1 MVIDDAFDVQV
12 RHLAGLAMTPG
23 WWAYAQQRAIEME
36 ADESG
41 MWTGIRAEVGKLVKA
56 AGYKPRPDELGVWWE
71 IKSEAEID
79 AERAAA
85 QKHKRKFR

>member
-41 MWTGIRAEVGKLVKA
+41 MWIGIRSEVGKLVKA
-56 AGYKPRPDELGVWWE
+56 AGYKPRPDELGTWWDV
-71 IKSEAEID
+71 KSEAEKE
-79 AERAAA
+79 AEAKKA
-85 QKHKRKFR
+85 RKYR

>member
-56 AGYKPRPDELGVWWE
+56 AGYKPRPDELGTWWDV
-71 IKSEAEID
+71 KSEAEKE
-79 AERAAA
+79 AEAKKA
-85 QKHKRKFR
+85 RKYR

>member
-1 MVIDDAFDVQV
+1 MTFNDSAFDMQV

-56 AGYKPRPDELGVWWE
+56 AGYKPRPDELGTWWE
-71 IKSEAEID
+71 IKSEAEKE
-79 AERAAA
+79 AEAKKA
-85 QKHKRKFR
+85 RKYR

>member
-1 MVIDDAFDVQV
+1 V
-12 RHLAGLAMTPG
+12 
-23 WWAYAQQRAIEME
+23 
-36 ADESG
+36 
-41 MWTGIRAEVGKLVKA
+41 WTGIRAEVGKLVKA
-56 AGYKPRPDELGVWWE
+56 AGYKPRPDELGTWWE

>member
-1 MVIDDAFDVQV
+1 MTVKESEFDMQV

-41 MWTGIRAEVGKLVKA
+41 MWTGIRAAVGKLVKA
-56 AGYKPRPDELGVWWE
+56 AGYKPRPDELGTWWE
-71 IKSEAEID
+71 IKSEAEKE
-79 AERAAA
+79 AEAKKA
-85 QKHKRKFR
+85 RKYR

>member
-56 AGYKPRPDELGVWWE
+56 AGYKPRPDELGAWWE
-71 IKSEAEID
+71 IKSEAEKE
-79 AERAAA
+79 AEAKKA
-85 QKHKRKFR
+85 RKYR

>member
-41 MWTGIRAEVGKLVKA
+41 MWSGIRAEVGKLVKA
-56 AGYKPRPDELGVWWE
+56 SGYKPRPDELGVWWE
-71 IKSEAEID
+71 IKSEAEKE
-79 AERAAA
+79 AEAKKA
-85 QKHKRKFR
+85 RKYR

>member
-1 MVIDDAFDVQV
+1 MIDDAFDVQV

-41 MWTGIRAEVGKLVKA
+41 MWIGIRSEVGKLVKA
-56 AGYKPRPDELGVWWE
+56 AGYKPRPDELGTWWDV
-71 IKSEAEID
+71 KSEAEKE
-79 AERAAA
+79 AEAKKA
-85 QKHKRKFR
+85 RKYR